1 MEKAAMY
8 IRAVL
13 TGILFLIT
21 TYWLLE
27 VAGQISSVPRWDAQG
42 HVLDTY
48 QRAKDV
54 LLVVLP
60 LLTTAL
66 GYWFGA
72 AGRENAEAKAVQAMS
87 EARRTQQKLEGVL
100 GSSREQDLLSKA
112 QALYPDA
119 FGLPRQPNR
128 PRGTDVRRTPEGAAA
143 GASP

>member
-1 MEKAAMY
+1 MEKTAMY

-27 VAGQISSVPRWDAQG
+27 VAGQISSVPMRDDEG
-42 HVLDTY
+42 NVLDTY
-48 QRAKDV
+48 QRSKDV

-72 AGRENAEAKAVQAMS
+72 AGRENAEAKATQAMR
-87 EARRTQQKLEGVL
+87 EARKTQQKLEGVL

-112 QALYPDA
+112 QELYPDA
-119 FGLPRQPNR
+119 FGLSGQAE
-128 PRGTDVRRTPEGAAA
+128 VRVGGVP
-143 GASP
+143 

>member
-13 TGILFLIT
+13 TGVLFLIT

-27 VAGQISSVPRWDAQG
+27 VAGQISSVPTRDTEG

-72 AGRENAEAKAVQAMS
+72 AGRENAEAKASAALS
-87 EARRTQQKLEGVL
+87 EAKRTQQKLEGVL

-119 FGLPRQPNR
+119 FGLARQASHA
-128 PRGTDVRRTPEGAAA
+128 RTGSAP
-143 GASP
+143 

>member
-1 MEKAAMY
+1 MERTAMY
-8 IRAVL
+8 IRAMI
-13 TGILFLIT
+13 TGILFVIT
-21 TYWLLE
+21 AYWLLA
-27 VAGQISSVPRWDAQG
+27 VAGQISSVPTWDGQG

-72 AGRENAEAKAVQAMS
+72 AGRENAEAKAAQAMT
-87 EARRTQQKLEGVL
+87 EVKRAQQKLEGVL
-100 GSSREQDLLSKA
+100 STSREQDLLSKA

-119 FGLPRQPNR
+119 FGLSRSH
-128 PRGTDVRRTPEGAAA
+128 GAHAAA
-143 GASP
+143 AP

>member
-1 MEKAAMY
+1 MEKAALY

-13 TGILFLIT
+13 TGVLFLMT

-27 VAGQISSVPRWDAQG
+27 VAGQISTFPTRDNEG

-72 AGRENAEAKAVQAMS
+72 AGRENAEAKAIQAMS
-87 EARRTQQKLEGVL
+87 DARRTQQKLEGVL
-100 GSSREQDLLSKA
+100 GSSQEQDLLSKA
-112 QALYPDA
+112 QSLYPDA
-119 FGLPRQPNR
+119 FGLPRR
-128 PRGTDVRRTPEGAAA
+128 AEGVRAGT
-143 GASP
+143 SP

>member
-1 MEKAAMY
+1 MSLPRHNE
-8 IRAVL
+8 RTL
-13 TGILFLIT
+13 
-21 TYWLLE
+21 
-27 VAGQISSVPRWDAQG
+27 VACTRGVPHGKSSDVHQSGSDGGSLSQISSVPTRDDDGQT
-42 HVLDTY
+42 LDTY

-72 AGRENAEAKAVQAMS
+72 AGRESAEAKASAALS
-87 EARRTQQKLEGVL
+87 EAKRTQQKLEGVL

-119 FGLPRQPNR
+119 FGLARQASHA
-128 PRGTDVRRTPEGAAA
+128 RTGSAP
-143 GASP
+143 

>member
-8 IRAVL
+8 IRAGL

-27 VAGQISSVPRWDAQG
+27 VAGQITSVPTRDDNG

-66 GYWFGA
+66 GYWFGS

-119 FGLPRQPNR
+119 FGPPRQPRPPRQPN
-128 PRGTDVRRTPEGAAA
+128 VRRTPEGVAA
-143 GASP
+143 GTSP

>member
-8 IRAVL
+8 IRAGL
-13 TGILFLIT
+13 TGVLFLIT

-27 VAGQISSVPRWDAQG
+27 VAGQISSVPTRDDAGQ
-42 HVLDTY
+42 VLDTY

-72 AGRENAEAKAVQAMS
+72 AGRENAEAKATIAMS
-87 EARRTQQKLEGVL
+87 EAKRTQQKLEGVL

-112 QALYPDA
+112 QTLYPDA
-119 FGLPRQPNR
+119 FGMPRR
-128 PRGTDVRRTPEGAAA
+128 PDRPLA
-143 GASP
+143 GSVP

>member
-1 MEKAAMY
+1 MEKTAMY

-27 VAGQISSVPRWDAQG
+27 VAGQISSVPMRDNEG
-42 HVLDTY
+42 NVLDTY
-48 QRAKDV
+48 QRSKDV

-72 AGRENAEAKAVQAMS
+72 AGRENAEAKATLAMS
-87 EARRTQQKLEGVL
+87 EAKRTQQKLEGVL
-100 GSSREQDLLSKA
+100 GSSREEDLLSKA
-112 QALYPDA
+112 QELYPDA
-119 FGLPRQPNR
+119 FGLSGQAEARVGGVP
-128 PRGTDVRRTPEGAAA
+128 
-143 GASP
+143 

>member
-1 MEKAAMY
+1 MEKAALY

-13 TGILFLIT
+13 TGVLFLMT

-27 VAGQISSVPRWDAQG
+27 VAGQISTFPTRDNEG

-72 AGRENAEAKAVQAMS
+72 AGRENAEAKAIQAMS
-87 EARRTQQKLEGVL
+87 DARRTQQKLEGVL
-100 GSSREQDLLSKA
+100 GSSREHDLLSKA
-112 QALYPDA
+112 QSLYPDA
-119 FGLPRQPNR
+119 FGLPRR
-128 PRGTDVRRTPEGAAA
+128 AEGVRAGT
-143 GASP
+143 SP

>member
-13 TGILFLIT
+13 TGVLFLIT

-27 VAGQISSVPRWDAQG
+27 VAGQISSVPTRDDDGQT
-42 HVLDTY
+42 LDTY

-72 AGRENAEAKAVQAMS
+72 AGRESAEAKASAALS
-87 EARRTQQKLEGVL
+87 EAKRTQQKLEGVL

-119 FGLPRQPNR
+119 FGLARQASHA
-128 PRGTDVRRTPEGAAA
+128 RTGSAP
-143 GASP
+143 